1 MNRVEKLR
9 KKHNLSQKKLGEI
22 LKVSQQTISRYEKS
36 EINIPNDVLLRMAN
50 FFNTPIEYILQD
62 ETDDE
67 EEEDFT
73 IPRVYH
79 RKNNIVDIF
88 KELTPENQALLFK
101 IGVELLEKQNN
112 SQK

>member
-1 MNRVEKLR
+1 MSMNRIEKLR

-50 FFNTPIEYILQD
+50 FFNTPVEYILQD
-62 ETDDE
+62 ETRAEDDG
-67 EEEDFT
+67 FT

-79 RKNNIVDIF
+79 RKDNIVDIF

-101 IGVELLEKQNN
+101 IGIELLDKQNN
-112 SQK
+112 S

>member
-62 ETDDE
+62 ETDE
-67 EEEDFT
+67 EEENFA

-101 IGVELLEKQNN
+101 IGVQLLEEQNN